1 MPRPAY
7 PVQRARKA
15 LGAWLALRIPKDP
28 QDAPITVAD
37 AIQHLESQG
46 VPTHRSTLYKQG
58 LIGLITEGA
67 QKQREE
73 GGGKRRDEERTLY
86 DAQIVRLR
94 TENEVLEA
102 RNRALL
108 GELALHEWN
117 ARRLG
122 IVAEELRVAIPKPNR
137 SASRAGHRR

>member
-7 PVQRARKA
+7 PVQRARKS
-15 LGAWLALRIPKDP
+15 LGEWLALRIPKDP
-28 QDAPITVAD
+28 HDAPITVGD
-37 AIQHLESQG
+37 AIQHLESHG
-46 VPTHRSTLYKQG
+46 IPTHRSTLYKKG

-67 QKQREE
+67 QRQQEE
-73 GGGKRRDEERTLY
+73 GGGRRRDEERALY
-86 DAQIVRLR
+86 DVQIARLR
-94 TENEVLEA
+94 SENEVLEA

-122 IVAEELRVAIPKPNR
+122 IVAEELRAAIPKPNR
-137 SASRAGHRR
+137 SASRAGRRR